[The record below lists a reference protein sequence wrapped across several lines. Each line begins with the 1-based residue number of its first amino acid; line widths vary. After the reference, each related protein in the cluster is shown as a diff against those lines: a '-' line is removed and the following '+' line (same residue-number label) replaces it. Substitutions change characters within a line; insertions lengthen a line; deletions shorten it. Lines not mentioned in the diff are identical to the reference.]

1 MVAISNIIKGLI
13 MKDATHKKLI
23 EATRKLIWKQGINKT
38 TVEHICDEAGLS
50 KMTFYRAYE
59 NKFDII
65 KEILDENYA
74 NVAVAFEEIF
84 SKSIPFI
91 EKMMEL
97 IYYNME
103 INKEVSPDLI
113 RDIIKQ
119 DNPQMKEYMQ
129 EKVDFYRELSL
140 KYIIIEQ
147 KKGNFRDDVKIE
159 FVSFFLDHINELILD
174 DRLNN
179 IYESTD
185 ELINQLTKMFY
196 FGILRRN

>member
-1 MVAISNIIKGLI
+1 
-13 MKDATHKKLI
+13 MKEATHQKLLV
-23 EATRKLIWKQGINKT
+23 ATRKLIWKQGVNKT
-38 TVEHICDEAGLS
+38 SVDQICDEAGLS

-65 KEILDENYA
+65 KEILDENYKDM
-74 NVAVAFEEIF
+74 EIAYENIF
-84 SKSIPFI
+84 TKNIPFI
-91 EKMMEL
+91 EKVMEL

-103 INKEVSPDLI
+103 ATKEISPDLI

-119 DNPQMKEYMQ
+119 DNPQMKDYMRS
-129 EKVDFYRELSL
+129 KVDYYRDLSL

-159 FVSFFLDHINELILD
+159 FIAFFLDHINELLLD
-174 DRLNN
+174 ERLNEV
-179 IYESTD
+179 YESTD
-185 ELINQLTKMFY
+185 ELANQLTKMFY